1 MSQGVTLLEF
11 VERDV
16 HGLLWADHCA
26 QWQGCAEGDFAPS
39 FSTAL

>member
-16 HGLLWADHCA
+16 RGLLWADHCA
-26 QWQGCAEGDFAPS
+26 QWQG
-39 FSTAL
+39 LR